1 MKMVVE
7 LLERVNIDINTHCIT
22 WYTSELLDRAITELK
37 AQPRFETPE
46 QWEKRTGEKWPDDWA
61 VYVRNEKMI
70 YPGCWH
76 VWEHKK
82 WKDTE
87 IRTKIPH
94 YTIICANNDYGP
106 PPDGWRPGEE
116 T

>member
-1 MKMVVE
+1 MRNVVDM
-7 LLERVNIDINTHCIT
+7 LESILFYIKDMG
-22 WYTSELLDRAITELK
+22 LAAIRDGIEDVIKELK
-37 AQPRFETPE
+37 APPRFETPE
-46 QWEKRTGEKWPDDWA
+46 QREKRTGEKWPDDWA

-94 YTIICANNDYGP
+94 YTIICATEAGP
-106 PPDGWRPGEE
+106 PSDGWKPGEE
-116 T
+116 A